1 MRLQFHLLFL
11 ESLARTDV
19 ADGTAK
25 LMRSVA
31 VAQMQQQGDANFGA
45 SRLVAEAKLVLGP
58 PDGDGTGWAPRAQTE
73 AIATA
78 ASQAVLAVVA

>member
-1 MRLQFHLLFL
+1 MQ
-11 ESLARTDV
+11 SLARTDV

-58 PDGDGTGWAPRAQTE
+58 AGDGAGWAPTAQTE

-78 ASQAVLAVVA
+78 ASQAVLAVAA